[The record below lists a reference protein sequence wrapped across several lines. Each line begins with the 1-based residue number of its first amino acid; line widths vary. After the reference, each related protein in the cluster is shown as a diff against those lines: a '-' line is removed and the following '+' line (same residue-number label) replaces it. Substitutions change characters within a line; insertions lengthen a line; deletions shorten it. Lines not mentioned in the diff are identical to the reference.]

1 MITFKRFFKESVNN
15 AEYRFS
21 DIYHEELTNIISE
34 FRSRRP
40 NTNQGWSVVPANRLI
55 KIWNDYAKT
64 GIIRDE
70 RGMDEIADRMVR
82 NVVRLGIN
90 TALLGHTQLDPSEL
104 FDEYSDDG
112 LTEEEKEALG
122 DFIVD
127 DNGSWRLSDYGLPKL
142 ENLVFTLLNAN
153 TYPEKLLIVDQMLNI
168 THQRS
173 DLAGM
178 FVEGGTSTLNK
189 LAS

>member
-1 MITFKRFFKESVNN
+1 MITFKQFYLESVNN
-15 AEYRFS
+15 AEDIFS
-21 DIYHEELTNIISE
+21 EIYHEELGNIISE
-34 FRSRRP
+34 FKSRQP
-40 NTNQGWSVVPANRLI
+40 NTHQSWSVVPANRLI
-55 KIWNDYAKT
+55 KIWNDYSKT

-70 RGMDEIADRMVR
+70 RGMDEIVDRMVR

-90 TALLGHTQLDPSEL
+90 TALLGHTQLNPSEL
-104 FDEYSDDG
+104 FAEYSDED
-112 LTEEEKEALG
+112 LTEEENEALG

-127 DNGSWRLSDYGLPKL
+127 ENGSWRLSDYGLPKL
-142 ENLVFTLLNAN
+142 EELVFTLLGAG